1 MKLRYH
7 VISAMLLCGF
17 QFSFAQTIPTDTT
30 KHTLSEVIISVN
42 RAEETKKTVAQ
53 QVDVLTSE
61 DIANTQSQTSA
72 DVMSNTGNVFVQK
85 SQLGGGS
92 PVIRGFEASRILL
105 EVDGVRMNNIIYRGG
120 HLQNIVTI
128 DNNILDRTEILYGP
142 ASTIYGS
149 AALGGVIHFYTK
161 NPMFA
166 EKDSAKNIRVNA
178 MTRYGSSDNEF
189 TGHVDFN
196 IGMEKFASLTSI
208 TYAKFGD
215 LRGGENQ
222 NPFYTGAYGERPY
235 YVKRINGKDSLV
247 KNADRYLQVQ
257 TGYSQYDIL
266 QKFAYKQN
274 EHATH
279 GLNIQFSNSSDVPRY
294 DRLTDPGSTGLK
306 NAEWYY
312 GPQTR
317 MLAAYDLNVKNAE
330 AKFQNIHFGVNY
342 QAITESRHDRKFNND
357 NLHNRIEN
365 VGVIGSNLEFQKSTL
380 KHNIRFGFDAQYNM
394 LTSTANSE
402 NIVTGVVS
410 PLDTR
415 YPDGDN
421 TMLDAALYFSHTFMI
436 NDQLTLVDGIRFGII
451 TLHSTFVDTSFFH
464 LPYKAADQSN
474 PVYSGSV
481 GLIHSPSDDLK
492 LSLMVST
499 GFRAPTV
506 DDLSK
511 VFESGPGMLIVP
523 NKDLKPE
530 QTINYEL
537 GVTKIFNR
545 KTSWENYLYYT
556 QFQNAIVTDKFQY
569 EGKDSILYDGSMSAV
584 YANQNKGEAFIYGF
598 SSNFRT
604 KLSDNFSMS
613 LVVNYTYGRIL
624 TDSSNAPLDH
634 IPPVMSRL
642 QLTYSNNKFS
652 SDFFINYNGAK
663 KLKDYYL
670 NGEDNEQYAT
680 PMGMPAWLTA
690 NLHFSYKACKL
701 LTVQAGI
708 DNIFDTQYRYF
719 ASGMNA
725 PGRNIYA
732 AIRFHY

>member
-1 MKLRYH
+1 
-7 VISAMLLCGF
+7 MLLGGF
-17 QFSFAQTIPTDTT
+17 QFSFAQNTATDTT
-30 KHTLSEVIISVN
+30 KHTLSEVIISAN
-42 RAEETKKTVAQ
+42 KTEETKKTVAQ

-61 DIANTQSQTSA
+61 EIANTQSQTSA
-72 DVMSNTGNVFVQK
+72 DVMTNTGNVFVQK

-128 DNNILDRTEILYGP
+128 DNNILERTEILYGP
-142 ASTIYGS
+142 SSTIYGS

-166 EKDSAKNIRVNA
+166 GGDSAKNIHVNA
-178 MTRYGSSDNEF
+178 MTRYSAVNNGF
-189 TGHVDFN
+189 TGHADFN
-196 IGMEKFASLTSI
+196 FGTQNFASLTSV
-208 TYAKFGD
+208 TYNMFGD

-222 NPFYTGAYGERPY
+222 NMFYTGSYGERPY
-235 YVKRINGKDSLV
+235 YVERINGKDSLV
-247 KNADRYLQVQ
+247 KNADRYKQVQ
-257 TGYSQYDIL
+257 TAYNQYDIL
-266 QKFAYKQN
+266 QKFAFKQGD
-274 EHATH
+274 HITH
-279 GLNIQFSNSSDVPRY
+279 GLNIQYSNSTDVPRY
-294 DRLTDPGSTGLK
+294 DRLTDPGTFGLK
-306 NAEWYY
+306 YAEWYY

-317 MLAAYDLNVKNAE
+317 LMAAYDMNIKNPDS
-330 AKFQNIHFGVNY
+330 KFHNIHFGINY

-357 NLHNRIEN
+357 NKHNRIEN
-365 VGVIGSNLEFQKSTL
+365 VGVVGANLDFNKTTE
-380 KHNIRFGFDAQYNM
+380 KHKIRFGLDAQYNT
-394 LTSTANSE
+394 LTSTANNE
-402 NIVTGVVS
+402 DIVTGIET

-421 TMLDAALYFSHTFMI
+421 TMLDAALYFSHTWQVC
-436 NDQLTLVDGIRFGII
+436 DQVTLVDGLRLGLI

-464 LPYKAADQSN
+464 LPYSVADQSN
-474 PVYSGSV
+474 LVYSGSV

-492 LSLMVST
+492 FSLMVST

-511 VFESGPGMLIVP
+511 VFESAPGALIVP
-523 NKDLKPE
+523 NADLKPE

-537 GVTKIFNR
+537 GVTKIFNH
-545 KTSWENYLYYT
+545 KTRWENFLYYT
-556 QFQNAIVTDKFQY
+556 QFMNAIVTDKFQY

-584 YANQNKGEAFIYGF
+584 FANQNKGEAFIYGI
-598 SSNFRT
+598 SSNLRT
-604 KLSDNFSMS
+604 QLSDNFSMAFV
-613 LVVNYTYGRIL
+613 LNYTYGRIL
-624 TDSSNAPLDH
+624 TDSSNSPLDH
-634 IPPVMSRL
+634 IPPVLSRL
-642 QLTYSNNKFS
+642 QLSYTNNNFS
-652 SDFFINYNGAK
+652 SEFFVNYNGAK
-663 KLKDYYL
+663 KIKDYYL

-680 PMGMPAWLTA
+680 AMGMPAWFTA

-719 ASGMNA
+719 ASGINA
-725 PGRNIYA
+725 PGRNVYA